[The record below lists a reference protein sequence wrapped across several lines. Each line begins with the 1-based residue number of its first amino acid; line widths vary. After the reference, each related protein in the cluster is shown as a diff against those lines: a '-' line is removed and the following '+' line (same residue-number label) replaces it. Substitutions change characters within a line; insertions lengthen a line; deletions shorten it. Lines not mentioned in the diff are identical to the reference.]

1 MDKEDLLR
9 CLLRPDFDS
18 ATRVFA
24 AVESSS
30 NAAVTLDQLA
40 KATGLRL
47 DRVQRQLAALRRTG
61 LVQVTRRQYGLTVQ
75 TSVPVGTPPLPATA
89 PMAAPAV
96 NRDSAPLPVAP
107 ALAAPSPLSV
117 KDAVAAEIARQRALR
132 PSVSPTSAP
141 SPSSTGAELPGG
153 DGVLAPSPLPGE
165 LSFVGQLEPELVR
178 LVTVMQHEL
187 DRVELTR
194 HKVAPDKLRALAIAF
209 RAQADLQAVT
219 SAFVDWLT
227 SNKKSAAAKRK
238 AIAAKPD
245 KFDWDEAFDNHVR
258 YSVRIAH
265 GEPRRRKGA
274 SAPAAAPMS
283 PGSAPAAANADTIPA
298 AEQDAA
304 WNALTPD
311 QRDALVQIKRDEMLG
326 VFGPASPKLATLDYR
341 AMARHEAA
349 LSARRRASAAPSTTA
364 P

>member
-1 MDKEDLLR
+1 
-9 CLLRPDFDS
+9 
-18 ATRVFA
+18 
-24 AVESSS
+24 
-30 NAAVTLDQLA
+30 
-40 KATGLRL
+40 
-47 DRVQRQLAALRRTG
+47 
-61 LVQVTRRQYGLTVQ
+61 
-75 TSVPVGTPPLPATA
+75 
-89 PMAAPAV
+89 
-96 NRDSAPLPVAP
+96 
-107 ALAAPSPLSV
+107 
-117 KDAVAAEIARQRALR
+117 
-132 PSVSPTSAP
+132 
-141 SPSSTGAELPGG
+141 
-153 DGVLAPSPLPGE
+153 
-165 LSFVGQLEPELVR
+165 
-178 LVTVMQHEL
+178 MQHEL

-227 SNKKSAAAKRK
+227 SNKKSAVAKRK
-238 AIAAKPD
+238 VIAAKPD
-245 KFDWDEAFDNHVR
+245 KFDWAEAFDNHVR
-258 YSVRIAH
+258 YSVKIAH

-274 SAPAAAPMS
+274 SAPAAAPTS
-283 PGSAPAAANADTIPA
+283 PGSAPAAAHAADTIPA

-304 WNALTPD
+304 WNALTQD

>member
-9 CLLRPDFDS
+9 CLLRPEFDS
-18 ATRVFA
+18 VSRVFA
-24 AVESSS
+24 AVELSPSEPLTL
-30 NAAVTLDQLA
+30 AALA
-40 KATGLRL
+40 HLTGLSF
-47 DRVQRQLAALRRTG
+47 DRVQRVLAQLRRTG
-61 LVQVTRRQYGLTVQ
+61 LVQVARRQHGLVVQ
-75 TSVPVGTPPLPATA
+75 TSVPAGTPPLPAVA
-89 PMAAPAV
+89 PPIAAAAP
-96 NRDSAPLPVAP
+96 PVP
-107 ALAAPSPLSV
+107 AAAPSPLSV

-165 LSFVGQLEPELVR
+165 LPFVGQLEPELVR

-227 SNKKSAAAKRK
+227 SNKKSAVAKRK
-238 AIAAKPD
+238 VIAAKPD
-245 KFDWDEAFDNHVR
+245 KFDWAEAFDNHVR
-258 YSVRIAH
+258 YSVKIAH

-274 SAPAAAPMS
+274 SAPAAAPTS
-283 PGSAPAAANADTIPA
+283 PGSAPAAAHAADTIPA

-304 WNALTPD
+304 WNALTQD